1 MKYPKDYLDEIK
13 ARLKVSNVV
22 SRTVS
27 LKKRGKEFVGLSPFK
42 NERTPSFTV
51 NDDKEFYHCFATG
64 EHGNIFDFVMKTQNL
79 RFGESVKFLAS
90 LAGMKPYTFS
100 KQDEQR
106 EKDWSQYKE
115 IYKKYVEYFHN
126 ELIKNNNSSEAKSY
140 IKNRGL
146 KLEDVQNF
154 KLGFVTSEIDFY
166 EYLLKKFDKK
176 DINNSGIFYHD
187 EKKQKY
193 INRFRDRIIFPINN
207 ISGDVI
213 AIGGRAIKENN
224 YLAKYINSPETQF
237 FKKGSNLYN
246 LDKSRKVSN
255 KVDEV
260 YLVEGYMDVIGLY
273 KNNIKNVVANL
284 GTALTPKQISILN
297 QYFNKIIICFD
308 GDESGYKAAL
318 RAAENSIIELKPEKK
333 IYFLFLPNKQD
344 TDSYVKEFGKDKFLE
359 FSNQNTIEIHKFIFN
374 HYYKEMDDNPS
385 SKAIFE
391 KKIKSVSY
399 TIKDE
404 YIKKY
409 VLDYY
414 LDEIAKLTPNLNSN
428 RNSKYNQNKNTKSLK
443 STQKYYNETK
453 LLSSIE
459 IKEFSFLYI
468 LIHKHEF
475 IRDNFHLIENV
486 KLFTNENKMLFETLK
501 NQSNNFKNFDL
512 ENLNIDKNLVNRI
525 FKYASIKNILNN
537 KSINDEKTEIILGEI
552 LRDLKNHELEIRIE
566 ELEQKFSKDLSEE
579 TFNQLKELKKLQNF
593 N

>member
-22 SRTVS
+22 SRSVS

-51 NDDKEFYHCFATG
+51 NDEKEFYHCFATG

-79 RFGESVKFLAS
+79 RFGEAVKFLAS

-100 KQDEQR
+100 KLDEQR
-106 EKDWSQYKE
+106 ENDWNNYKE
-115 IYKKYVEYFHN
+115 IYKNYIDYFHN
-126 ELIKNNNSSEAKSY
+126 ELIKNNSSNIAKDY
-140 IKNRGL
+140 IKKRGL

-154 KLGFVTSEIDFY
+154 KIGFVTIEIDFY
-166 EYLLKKFDKK
+166 EYLSKKFDKK
-176 DINNSGIFYHD
+176 DINNSGIFYFD
-187 EKKQKY
+187 EKKKKY
-193 INRFRDRIIFPINN
+193 INRFKERIIFPINN

-213 AIGGRAIKENN
+213 AIGGRSIKENN

-246 LDKSRKVSN
+246 LDKSRKLSN
-255 KVDEV
+255 KMDYI

-273 KNNIKNVVANL
+273 KNSIQNVVANL
-284 GTALTPKQISILN
+284 GTALTPRQISTLH
-297 QYFNKIIICFD
+297 QFFNKIIICFD

-333 IYFLFLPNKQD
+333 ILFLFLPDKHD
-344 TDSYVKEFGKDKFLE
+344 PDSYVSEFGKDKFSE

-374 HYYKEMDDNPS
+374 HYYKDVDNNPS

-391 KKIKSVSY
+391 KKLKSIAY

-409 VLDYY
+409 ILDFY
-414 LDEIAKLTPNLNSN
+414 LEEISKLSPNLNKT
-428 RNSKYNQNKNTKSLK
+428 SKYIKNVNARSLK
-443 STQKYYNETK
+443 TTQKYYNETK
-453 LLSSIE
+453 SLTSIE

-468 LIHKHEF
+468 LLNKPEF
-475 IRDNFHLIENV
+475 IRNNLHLIENV
-486 KLFTNENKMLFETLK
+486 KLFTNENKILLEAIIS
-501 NQSNNFKNFDL
+501 QSNNFVQFNMDKFS
-512 ENLNIDKNLVNRI
+512 IDKNLIDRV
-525 FKYASIKNILNN
+525 FKYASVKNILDKNTVD
-537 KSINDEKTEIILGEI
+537 DEKVENILSEVV
-552 LRDLKNHELEIRIE
+552 RDLKNYELEIRIQDLE
-566 ELEQKFSKDLSEE
+566 EKFSKDLSED
-579 TFNQLKELKKLQNF
+579 TFNQLKELKKLQNL

>member
-22 SRTVS
+22 SRFVS

-51 NDDKEFYHCFATG
+51 NDEKEFYHCFATG

-79 RFGESVKFLAS
+79 RFGEAVKFLAS

-100 KQDEQR
+100 KLDEQR
-106 EKDWSQYKE
+106 ENDWNNYKE
-115 IYKKYVEYFHN
+115 IYKNYIDYFHN
-126 ELIKNNNSSEAKSY
+126 ELIKNNSSNIAKDY
-140 IKNRGL
+140 IKKRGL

-154 KLGFVTSEIDFY
+154 KIGFVTIEIDFY
-166 EYLLKKFDKK
+166 EYLSKKFDKK
-176 DINNSGIFYHD
+176 DINNSGIFYFD
-187 EKKQKY
+187 EKKKKY
-193 INRFRDRIIFPINN
+193 INRFKERIIFPINN

-213 AIGGRAIKENN
+213 AIGGRSIKENN

-246 LDKSRKVSN
+246 LDKSRKLSN
-255 KVDEV
+255 KIDYI

-273 KNNIKNVVANL
+273 KNNIQNVVANL
-284 GTALTPKQISILN
+284 GTALTPRQISTLH
-297 QYFNKIIICFD
+297 QFFNKIIICFD

-333 IYFLFLPNKQD
+333 ILFLFLPDKHD
-344 TDSYVKEFGKDKFLE
+344 PDSYVSEFGKDKFSE
-359 FSNQNTIEIHKFIFN
+359 FSNQNTIEIHRFIFN
-374 HYYKEMDDNPS
+374 HYYKDVDNNPS

-391 KKIKSVSY
+391 KKLKSIAS

-409 VLDYY
+409 VLDFY
-414 LDEIAKLTPNLNSN
+414 LEEISKLSPNLNKT
-428 RNSKYNQNKNTKSLK
+428 SKYIKNVNARSLK
-443 STQKYYNETK
+443 TTQKYYNETK
-453 LLSSIE
+453 SLTSIE

-468 LIHKHEF
+468 LLNKPEF
-475 IRDNFHLIENV
+475 IRNNLHLIENV
-486 KLFTNENKMLFETLK
+486 KLFTNENKILLEAIIS
-501 NQSNNFKNFDL
+501 QSNNFVQFNMDKFS
-512 ENLNIDKNLVNRI
+512 IDKNLIDRV
-525 FKYASIKNILNN
+525 FKYASVKNILD
-537 KSINDEKTEIILGEI
+537 KSTVDDEKVENILSEVV
-552 LRDLKNHELEIRIE
+552 RDLKNYELEIRIQDLE
-566 ELEQKFSKDLSEE
+566 EKFSKDLSED
-579 TFNQLKELKKLQNF
+579 TFNQLKELKKLQNL

>member
-22 SRTVS
+22 SKSVS

-51 NDDKEFYHCFATG
+51 NDEKEFYHCFATG

-79 RFGESVKFLAS
+79 RFGEAVKFLAN
-90 LAGMKPYTFS
+90 LAGIKPYTFS
-100 KQDEQR
+100 KKDEQR
-106 EKDWSQYKE
+106 EKDWNIYKE
-115 IYKKYVEYFHN
+115 IYKNYIEYFHN
-126 ELIKNNNSSEAKSY
+126 ELLKNNKSFAAKIY
-140 IKNRGL
+140 IKKRGL

-154 KLGFVTSEIDFY
+154 KLGFVTNEVDFY
-166 EYLLKKFDKK
+166 DYLLKKFNKK
-176 DINNSGIFYHD
+176 EINDSGLFYFD
-187 EKKQKY
+187 DKKQKN
-193 INRFRDRIIFPINN
+193 INRFRERIIFPITN
-207 ISGDVI
+207 ISGEVI
-213 AIGGRAIKENN
+213 AIGGRSIKENN

-246 LDKSRKVSN
+246 LDKSRKLSN
-255 KVDEV
+255 KLDYV

-273 KNNIKNVVANL
+273 KNNIQNVVANL
-284 GTALTPKQISILN
+284 GTALTSRQISMLD
-297 QYFNKIIICFD
+297 QFFNKIIICFD

-333 IYFLFLPNKQD
+333 ILFLFLPDNHD
-344 TDSYVKEFGKDKFLE
+344 PDSYVTEKGKEKFLE
-359 FSNQNTIEIHKFIFN
+359 FSNENTIEIHKFIFN
-374 HYYKEMDDNPS
+374 HYYKELDDNPS

-391 KKIKSVSY
+391 KKLKSLCS

-414 LDEIAKLTPNLNSN
+414 LQEISKLSPNL
-428 RNSKYNQNKNTKSLK
+428 QNKKRYSKNVFARTLK
-443 STQKYYNETK
+443 TTQKYYNETK
-453 LLSSIE
+453 SLTSIE

-468 LIHKHEF
+468 ILMKPEF

-486 KLFTNENKMLFETLK
+486 RLFTSENKVLFDELIKQTNK
-501 NQSNNFKNFDL
+501 FEKYNI
-512 ENLNIDKNLVNRI
+512 ENLDLDKNLIDRV
-525 FKYASIKNILNN
+525 FKYASIKNIWNKNSEDNEKVENILN
-537 KSINDEKTEIILGEI
+537 EV
-552 LRDLKNHELEIRIE
+552 LRDLKNYELEKRIQD
-566 ELEQKFSKDLSEE
+566 LEDKFSQDLSED
-579 TFNQLKELKKLQNF
+579 TFNQLKELKKLQNL

>member
-22 SRTVS
+22 SKTVS

-51 NDDKEFYHCFATG
+51 NDEKEFYHCFATG

-79 RFGESVKFLAS
+79 RFGETVKYLAS
-90 LAGMKPYTFS
+90 IAGMKPYIFS
-100 KQDEQR
+100 KQDEER
-106 EKDWSQYKE
+106 EKDWNNYKE
-115 IYKKYVEYFHN
+115 IYKNYVEYYHN
-126 ELIKNNNSSEAKSY
+126 ELLNNNSSSEAKSY

-154 KLGFVTSEIDFY
+154 KIGFVTKEIDFY
-166 EYLLKKFDKK
+166 EFLLKKFDKT
-176 DINNSGIFYHD
+176 DINNSGIFYFD
-187 EKKQKY
+187 EKKQKH
-193 INRFRDRIIFPINN
+193 INRFRERIIFPIKN

-213 AIGGRAIKENN
+213 AIGGRSIKENN
-224 YLAKYINSPETQF
+224 FSAKYINSPETQF

-246 LDKSRKVSN
+246 LDKSRKLSN
-255 KVDEV
+255 QMDFI

-273 KNNIKNVVANL
+273 KNNIQNVVANL
-284 GTALTPKQISILN
+284 GTALTPRQISILD
-297 QYFNKIIICFD
+297 QFFNNIIICFD
-308 GDESGYKAAL
+308 GDLSGYKAAL

-333 IYFLFLPNKQD
+333 ILFLFLPDKYD
-344 TDSYVKEFGKDKFLE
+344 PDSYVKKFGKEKFQE
-359 FSNQNTIEIHKFIFN
+359 FSNQNTVEIHKFIFN
-374 HYYKEMDDNPS
+374 HYYKEVNDNPS
-385 SKAIFE
+385 SKALFE
-391 KKIKSVSY
+391 KNLKSIAL

-414 LDEIAKLTPNLNSN
+414 LEEISKLSPNIN
-428 RNSKYNQNKNTKSLK
+428 RNYKNIKIKNAKSLK

-459 IKEFSFLYI
+459 IKEFSFLFI
-468 LIHKHEF
+468 IINRPDF

-486 KLFTNENKMLFETLK
+486 KLFTNENKIIFETILK
-501 NQSNNFKNFDL
+501 KSNFFKETDITK
-512 ENLNIDKNLVNRI
+512 LNIDKNLIDRVL
-525 FKYASIKNILNN
+525 KYASIKNIWDKNSN
-537 KSINDEKTEIILGEI
+537 DDEKIENILTEVV
-552 LRDLKNHELEIRIE
+552 RDLKNHELEIRIQDLE
-566 ELEQKFSKDLSEE
+566 EKFSKDLSED
-579 TFNQLKELKKLQNF
+579 TFNQLKELKKLQNL

>member
-22 SRTVS
+22 SRSVS

-51 NDDKEFYHCFATG
+51 NDEKEFYHCFATG

-79 RFGESVKFLAS
+79 RFGEAVKFLAS

-100 KQDEQR
+100 KLDEQR
-106 EKDWSQYKE
+106 ENDWNNYKE
-115 IYKKYVEYFHN
+115 IYKNYIDYFHN
-126 ELIKNNNSSEAKSY
+126 ELIKNNSSNIAKDY
-140 IKNRGL
+140 IKKRGL

-154 KLGFVTSEIDFY
+154 KMGFVTIEIDFY
-166 EYLLKKFDKK
+166 EYLSKKFDKK
-176 DINNSGIFYHD
+176 DINNSGIFYFD
-187 EKKQKY
+187 EKKKKY
-193 INRFRDRIIFPINN
+193 INRFRERIIFPINN

-213 AIGGRAIKENN
+213 AIGGRSIKENN

-246 LDKSRKVSN
+246 LDKSRKLSN
-255 KVDEV
+255 KIDYI

-273 KNNIKNVVANL
+273 KNSIQNVVANL
-284 GTALTPKQISILN
+284 GTALTPRQISTLH
-297 QYFNKIIICFD
+297 QFFNKIIICFD

-333 IYFLFLPNKQD
+333 ILFLFLPDKHD
-344 TDSYVKEFGKDKFLE
+344 PDSYVSEFGKDKFSE
-359 FSNQNTIEIHKFIFN
+359 FSNQNTIEIHRFIFN
-374 HYYKEMDDNPS
+374 HYYKDVDNNPS

-391 KKIKSVSY
+391 KKLKSIAS

-409 VLDYY
+409 VLDFY
-414 LDEIAKLTPNLNSN
+414 LEEISKLSPNLNKT
-428 RNSKYNQNKNTKSLK
+428 SKYIKNVNARSLK
-443 STQKYYNETK
+443 TTQKYYNETK
-453 LLSSIE
+453 SLTSIE

-468 LIHKHEF
+468 LLNKPEF
-475 IRDNFHLIENV
+475 IRNNLHLIENV
-486 KLFTNENKMLFETLK
+486 KLFTNENKILLEAIIS
-501 NQSNNFKNFDL
+501 QSNNFEQFNMDKFS
-512 ENLNIDKNLVNRI
+512 IDKNLIDRV
-525 FKYASIKNILNN
+525 FKYASVKNILD
-537 KSINDEKTEIILGEI
+537 KSTVDDEKVENILSEVV
-552 LRDLKNHELEIRIE
+552 RDLKNYELEIRIQDLE
-566 ELEQKFSKDLSEE
+566 EKFSKDLSED
-579 TFNQLKELKKLQNF
+579 TFNQLKELKKLQNL

>member
-51 NDDKEFYHCFATG
+51 NDEKEFYHCFATG
-64 EHGNIFDFVMKTQNL
+64 EHGNIFDFIMKTQNL
-79 RFGESVKFLAS
+79 RFGEAVKFLAS

-106 EKDWSQYKE
+106 EKDWKVYKE
-115 IYKKYVEYFHN
+115 IYQTYVEYFHN
-126 ELIKNNNSSEAKSY
+126 QLLKNVKSSDAKFY
-140 IKNRGL
+140 IKKRGL
-146 KLEDVQNF
+146 ELEDVKNF
-154 KLGFVTSEIDFY
+154 NLGFVTNDLNFY
-166 EYLLKKFDKK
+166 DYLLKKFSES
-176 DINNSGIFYHD
+176 DIKNSGIFFFD

-193 INRFRDRIIFPINN
+193 VNRFRDRLIFPINN
-207 ISGDVI
+207 LSGDVI

-246 LDKSRKVSN
+246 LDKSRRLSN
-255 KVDEV
+255 KLDFV

-273 KNNIKNVVANL
+273 KNDIKNVVANL
-284 GTALTPKQISILN
+284 GTALTPRQISIID
-297 QYFNKIIICFD
+297 QFFNKIIICFD

-333 IYFLFLPNKQD
+333 ILFLFLPNKHD
-344 TDSYVKEFGKDKFLE
+344 PDSYVKDIGKDKFIE

-374 HYYKEMDDNPS
+374 HYYKDVDNNPS

-391 KKIKSVSY
+391 KKLKSIAA
-399 TIKDE
+399 TIKDQF
-404 YIKKY
+404 IKKY

-414 LDEIAKLTPNLNSN
+414 LEEISKLSPNLNRVN
-428 RNSKYNQNKNTKSLK
+428 NYNQRKITRSLK
-443 STQKYYNETK
+443 TTQNYYNETK
-453 LLSSIE
+453 SLTSIE

-468 LIHKHEF
+468 LLNNPEF
-475 IRDNFHLIENV
+475 IRNNIHLIENV
-486 KLFTNENKMLFETLK
+486 KLFTNENSILFNAIIE
-501 NQSNNFKNFDL
+501 QSKNFREFDL
-512 ENLNIDKNLVNRI
+512 NKFDIDKNLINRVL
-525 FKYASIKNILNN
+525 KYASIKNIWN
-537 KSINDEKTEIILGEI
+537 KSSNDDFKIENILKEVI
-552 LRDLKNHELEIRIE
+552 RDLKNHELEIRIQDLE
-566 ELEQKFSKDLSEE
+566 EKFSKDLSED
-579 TFNQLKELKKLQNF
+579 TFNQLKELKKLQNL

>member
-1 MKYPKDYLDEIK
+1 MKYPKEYLDEIK
-13 ARLKVSNVV
+13 VRLKVSNVV
-22 SRTVS
+22 SRSVS

-42 NERTPSFTV
+42 NEKTPSFTI
-51 NDDKEFYHCFATG
+51 NDEKEFYHCFATG
-64 EHGNIFDFVMKTQNL
+64 EHGNIFDFIMKTQNL
-79 RFGESVKFLAS
+79 RFGEAVKFLAS

-106 EKDWSQYKE
+106 EKDWGVYKE
-115 IYKKYVEYFHN
+115 IYEDYINYFHN
-126 ELIKNNNSSEAKSY
+126 ELLKNNNSAEAKSY

-154 KLGFVTSEIDFY
+154 KLGFVTNEIDFY
-166 EYLLKKFDKK
+166 THLAKKFDMK
-176 DINNSGIFYHD
+176 DITNSGIFYHD

-193 INRFRDRIIFPINN
+193 INRFKDRIIFPIRN

-246 LDKSRKVSN
+246 LDKSRKISN
-255 KVDEV
+255 KLDYV

-284 GTALTPKQISILN
+284 GTSLTTRQISILN
-297 QYFNKIIICFD
+297 QFFNKIIICFD

-333 IYFLFLPNKQD
+333 ILFLFLPDKHD
-344 TDSYVKEFGKDKFLE
+344 PDSYVNEYGKEKFLE
-359 FSNQNTIEIHKFIFN
+359 LSNNNSIEIHKFIFN
-374 HYYKEMDDNPS
+374 HYYKEVDNNPS

-391 KKIKSVSY
+391 KKLKSIASM
-399 TIKDE
+399 IKDE
-404 YIKKY
+404 YIRKY

-414 LDEIAKLTPNLNSN
+414 LEEILKLSPNLIHGK
-428 RNSKYNQNKNTKSLK
+428 KYNQYVKTKSLK
-443 STQKYYNETK
+443 STQKYYDETK
-453 LLSSIE
+453 SLTSIQ

-468 LIHKHEF
+468 ILNKPVF
-475 IRDNFHLIENV
+475 LRDNFHLIENV
-486 KLFTNENKMLFETLK
+486 KLFSNENKILFEAILK
-501 NQSNNFKNFDL
+501 QSNNFKEFNIDDMK
-512 ENLNIDKNLVNRI
+512 IDKNLIDQV
-525 FKYASIKNILNN
+525 FKYASIKNIWKKNS
-537 KSINDEKTEIILGEI
+537 KDDEKIESILSELI
-552 LRDLKNHELEIRIE
+552 RDLKNHELELRIQD
-566 ELEQKFSKDLSEE
+566 LEDKFSKDLSED
-579 TFNQLKELKKLQNF
+579 TFNKLKELKKLQNL

>member
-22 SRTVS
+22 SRAVS

-79 RFGESVKFLAS
+79 RFGESVKYLAS

-126 ELIKNNNSSEAKSY
+126 ELIKNNNSSEGKSY

-146 KLEDVQNF
+146 KLGDVQNF

-176 DINNSGIFYHD
+176 DINNSGIFYYD

-213 AIGGRAIKENN
+213 AIGGRAIKENS

-246 LDKSRKVSN
+246 LDKCRRISN
-255 KVDEV
+255 KIEYV

-273 KNNIKNVVANL
+273 KNDIKNVVANL

-318 RAAENSIIELKPEKK
+318 KAAENSIIELKPEKK
-333 IYFLFLPNKQD
+333 IYFLFLPDKQD
-344 TDSYVKEFGKDKFLE
+344 PDSYVKEFGKDKFLE
-359 FSNQNTIEIHKFIFN
+359 FSNQYEVEIHEFIFN
-374 HYYKEMDDNPS
+374 HYYKQIDSNPS

-391 KKIKSVSY
+391 KKLKSIVSK
-399 TIKDE
+399 IKDE
-404 YIKKY
+404 YIRKY

-414 LDEIAKLTPNLNSN
+414 LGEISKLSPNITRKNIYA
-428 RNSKYNQNKNTKSLK
+428 RNTKVNTLK
-443 STQKYYNETK
+443 STQKYFNETK
-453 LLSSIE
+453 SLTSIE

-468 LIHKHEF
+468 LIKNPDF
-475 IRDNFHLIENV
+475 IKNNFHLIENV
-486 KLFTNENKMLFETLK
+486 KLFTNENKIVFEALLK
-501 NQSNNFKNFDL
+501 KSNNFKKFNINEMD
-512 ENLNIDKNLVNRI
+512 IDKSLIDRVY
-525 FKYASIKNILNN
+525 KYASVKNILDKN
-537 KSINDEKTEIILGEI
+537 SDDYEKIENILSEI
-552 LRDLKNHELEIRIE
+552 LRDLKNYELEIRIKGLE
-566 ELEQKFSKDLSEE
+566 EKFSKDLSED
-579 TFNQLKELKKLQNF
+579 TFNQLKELKKLKNL

>member
-22 SRTVS
+22 SRTVN

-42 NERTPSFTV
+42 NEKTPSFTV
-51 NDDKEFYHCFATG
+51 NDEKEFYHCFSTS

-79 RFGESVKFLAS
+79 RFGEAVKFLAS
-90 LAGMKPYTFS
+90 MAGMKPYTFS
-100 KQDEQR
+100 KQDEER
-106 EKDWSQYKE
+106 EKEWNTYKE
-115 IYKKYVEYFHN
+115 IYKNYVDYFHN
-126 ELIKNNNSSEAKSY
+126 ELLKNNNSSSAKSY

-154 KLGFVTSEIDFY
+154 KLGFVTSETDFY
-166 EYLLKKFDKK
+166 EYLLKKFDEK
-176 DINNSGIFYHD
+176 DINNSGIFYFD
-187 EKKQKY
+187 EKNKKH
-193 INRFRDRIIFPINN
+193 INRFRERIIFPINN

-213 AIGGRAIKENN
+213 ALGGRAIKENN

-246 LDKSRKVSN
+246 LDKSRRLSN
-255 KVDEV
+255 KLDYV

-273 KNNIKNVVANL
+273 KNDIKNVVANL
-284 GTALTPKQISILN
+284 GTALTPRQISVLD
-297 QYFNKIIICFD
+297 QFFNNIIICFD

-333 IYFLFLPNKQD
+333 LLFLFLPDKHD
-344 TDSYVKEFGKDKFLE
+344 PDSYVNEFGKNKFLE
-359 FSNQNTIEIHKFIFN
+359 FSNQNVIEIHKFIFN
-374 HYYKEMDDNPS
+374 HYYKEVDNNPS

-391 KKIKSVSY
+391 KKLKFIASTV
-399 TIKDE
+399 KDE

-414 LDEIAKLTPNLNSN
+414 LEEISKLSPNLN
-428 RNSKYNQNKNTKSLK
+428 RKSKYKQASKVRSLK

-453 LLSSIE
+453 SLTSIE

-468 LIHKHEF
+468 LINKPEF

-486 KLFTNENKMLFETLK
+486 RLFTNENKMLFEAILK
-501 NQSNNFKNFDL
+501 QSNNFKEFDMSKF
-512 ENLNIDKNLVNRI
+512 EIDKNLIDRVY
-525 FKYASIKNILNN
+525 KYASIKNIWD
-537 KSINDEKTEIILGEI
+537 KSSKDDEKIENILSEV
-552 LRDLKNHELEIRIE
+552 LKDLKNYELEIRIQDLE
-566 ELEQKFSKDLSEE
+566 EKFSKDLSED
-579 TFNQLKELKKLQNF
+579 TFNKLKELKKSQNL

>member
-22 SRTVS
+22 SKSVN

-51 NDDKEFYHCFATG
+51 NDEKEFYHCFATG

-79 RFGESVKFLAS
+79 RFGEAVKFLAN
-90 LAGMKPYTFS
+90 LAGIKPYTFS
-100 KQDEQR
+100 KKDEQR
-106 EKDWSQYKE
+106 EKDWNIYKE
-115 IYKKYVEYFHN
+115 IYKNYIEYFHN
-126 ELIKNNNSSEAKSY
+126 ELLKNNKSFVAKTY
-140 IKNRGL
+140 IKKRGL

-154 KLGFVTSEIDFY
+154 KLGFVTNEVDFY
-166 EYLLKKFDKK
+166 DYLLKKFNKK
-176 DINNSGIFYHD
+176 EINDSGLFYFD
-187 EKKQKY
+187 DKKQKN
-193 INRFRDRIIFPINN
+193 INRFRERIIFPITN
-207 ISGDVI
+207 ISGEVI
-213 AIGGRAIKENN
+213 AIGGRSIKENN

-246 LDKSRKVSN
+246 LDKSRKLSN
-255 KVDEV
+255 KLDYV

-273 KNNIKNVVANL
+273 KNNIQNVVANL
-284 GTALTPKQISILN
+284 GTALTSRQISMLD
-297 QYFNKIIICFD
+297 QFFNKIIICFD

-333 IYFLFLPNKQD
+333 ILFLFLPDNHD
-344 TDSYVKEFGKDKFLE
+344 PDSYVTEKGKEKFLE
-359 FSNQNTIEIHKFIFN
+359 FSNENTIEIHKFIFN
-374 HYYKEMDDNPS
+374 HYYKELDDNPS

-391 KKIKSVSY
+391 KKLKSLCS

-414 LDEIAKLTPNLNSN
+414 LQEISKLSPNL
-428 RNSKYNQNKNTKSLK
+428 QNKKRYSKNVFARTLK
-443 STQKYYNETK
+443 TTQKYYNETK
-453 LLSSIE
+453 SLTSIE

-468 LIHKHEF
+468 ILMKPEF

-486 KLFTNENKMLFETLK
+486 RLFTSENKVLFDELIKQTNK
-501 NQSNNFKNFDL
+501 FEKYNI
-512 ENLNIDKNLVNRI
+512 ENLDLDKNLIDRV
-525 FKYASIKNILNN
+525 FKYASIKNIWNKNSEDNEKVENILN
-537 KSINDEKTEIILGEI
+537 EV
-552 LRDLKNHELEIRIE
+552 LRDLKNYELEKRIQD
-566 ELEQKFSKDLSEE
+566 LEDKFSQDLSED
-579 TFNQLKELKKLQNF
+579 TFNQLKELKKLQNL

>member
-22 SRTVS
+22 SRSVS

-51 NDDKEFYHCFATG
+51 NDEKEFYHCFATG

-79 RFGESVKFLAS
+79 RFGEAVKFLAS

-100 KQDEQR
+100 KLDEQR
-106 EKDWSQYKE
+106 ENDWNNYKE
-115 IYKKYVEYFHN
+115 IYKNYIDYFHN
-126 ELIKNNNSSEAKSY
+126 ELIKNNSSNIAKDY
-140 IKNRGL
+140 IKKRGL

-154 KLGFVTSEIDFY
+154 KMGFVTIEIDFY
-166 EYLLKKFDKK
+166 EYLSKKFDKK
-176 DINNSGIFYHD
+176 DINNSGIFYFD
-187 EKKQKY
+187 EKKKKY
-193 INRFRDRIIFPINN
+193 INRFKERIIFPINN

-213 AIGGRAIKENN
+213 AIGGRSIKENN

-246 LDKSRKVSN
+246 LDKSRKLSN
-255 KVDEV
+255 KMDYI

-273 KNNIKNVVANL
+273 KNNIQNVVANL
-284 GTALTPKQISILN
+284 GTALTPRQISTLH
-297 QYFNKIIICFD
+297 QFFNKIIICFD

-333 IYFLFLPNKQD
+333 ILFLFLPDKHD
-344 TDSYVKEFGKDKFLE
+344 PDSYVSEFGKDKFSE

-374 HYYKEMDDNPS
+374 HYYKDVDNNPS

-391 KKIKSVSY
+391 KKLKSIAY

-409 VLDYY
+409 ILDFY
-414 LDEIAKLTPNLNSN
+414 LEEISKLSPNLNKT
-428 RNSKYNQNKNTKSLK
+428 SKYIKNVNARSLK
-443 STQKYYNETK
+443 TTQKYYNETK
-453 LLSSIE
+453 SLTSIE

-468 LIHKHEF
+468 LLNKPEF
-475 IRDNFHLIENV
+475 IRNNLHLIENV
-486 KLFTNENKMLFETLK
+486 KLFTNENKILLEAIIS
-501 NQSNNFKNFDL
+501 QSNNFVQFNMDKFS
-512 ENLNIDKNLVNRI
+512 IDKNLIDRV
-525 FKYASIKNILNN
+525 FKYASVKNILD
-537 KSINDEKTEIILGEI
+537 KSTVDDEKVENILSEVV
-552 LRDLKNHELEIRIE
+552 RDLKNYELEIRIQDLE
-566 ELEQKFSKDLSEE
+566 EKFSKDLSED
-579 TFNQLKELKKLQNF
+579 TFNQLKELKKLQNL

>member
-42 NERTPSFTV
+42 NEKTPSFTV
-51 NDDKEFYHCFATG
+51 NDEKEFYHCFSTG

-79 RFGESVKFLAS
+79 RFGEAVKFLS
-90 LAGMKPYTFS
+90 NMAGMKPYTFS
-100 KQDEQR
+100 KQDEER
-106 EKDWSQYKE
+106 EKEWNTYKE
-115 IYKKYVEYFHN
+115 IYKNYVNYFHN
-126 ELIKNNNSSEAKSY
+126 ELLKNNNSSNAKSY

-146 KLEDVQNF
+146 KLEEVQNF
-154 KLGFVTSEIDFY
+154 KLGFVTNEINFY
-166 EYLLKKFDKK
+166 DYLLKKFNEK
-176 DINNSGIFYHD
+176 DIKNSGIFYFD
-187 EKKQKY
+187 EKNKKY
-193 INRFRDRIIFPINN
+193 FNRFKERIIFPINN

-246 LDKSRKVSN
+246 LDKSRRLSN
-255 KVDEV
+255 KLDYV

-273 KNNIKNVVANL
+273 KNDIKNVVANL
-284 GTALTPKQISILN
+284 GTALTPRQISILD
-297 QYFNKIIICFD
+297 QFFNNIIICFD

-333 IYFLFLPNKQD
+333 ILFLFLPDKHD
-344 TDSYVKEFGKDKFLE
+344 PDSYVNEFGKNKFLE

-374 HYYKEMDDNPS
+374 HYYKEVENNPS
-385 SKAIFE
+385 SKALFE
-391 KKIKSVSY
+391 KKLKSIASN
-399 TIKDE
+399 IKDK

-414 LDEIAKLTPNLNSN
+414 LEEISKLSPNLTKK
-428 RNSKYNQNKNTKSLK
+428 SKYKYTTKARSLK

-453 LLSSIE
+453 SLTSIE

-468 LIHKHEF
+468 LINKPEF

-486 KLFTNENKMLFETLK
+486 RLFTNENKMLFEAILK
-501 NQSNNFKNFDL
+501 QSNNFKEFDMSKF
-512 ENLNIDKNLVNRI
+512 EIDKNLIDRVY
-525 FKYASIKNILNN
+525 KYASIKNIWD
-537 KSINDEKTEIILGEI
+537 KSSNDDEKIENILNEV
-552 LRDLKNHELEIRIE
+552 LRDLKNYELEIRIQDLE
-566 ELEQKFSKDLSEE
+566 EKFSKDLSED
-579 TFNQLKELKKLQNF
+579 TFNKLKELKKSQNL